1 MRLLKLQLSGLG
13 WWPRLASHP
22 PGSPAFR
29 QLAQIHA
36 PEAHAEGSLGFG
48 WKFADFI
55 EMRDKPS
62 EREAL
67 LLCALYHTL
76 KQFKSLFRENS

>member
-1 MRLLKLQLSGLG
+1 MLLKHTQKGD
-13 WWPRLASHP
+13 
-22 PGSPAFR
+22 
-29 QLAQIHA
+29 
-36 PEAHAEGSLGFG
+36 LGFG